1 MDKKGILYI
10 VSTPIGNLDDIT
22 YRAVKILSQVDV
34 VICEDTRHTLNLLNF
49 LNIKGKR
56 LICCNAINEKESS
69 DGIIKLLSTGLD
81 MAYCS
86 DAGTPSVS
94 DPGSFLVN
102 KVRECDFK
110 IVPVPGPSAVSTII
124 SVSGI
129 HGKTFLFEGF
139 FSIKEGKRKKRLTE
153 LIERKEPFVF
163 YESPYRIIKVLTELK
178 EISSNLR
185 VVVGREMTK
194 IHEEFIV
201 GTVDEVVD
209 KLKIVKGEFA
219 VCVLP
224 NMCDFK
230 LEKPED

>member
-1 MDKKGILYI
+1 MKGLIAIFTIDKDSIAGGGI
-10 VSTPIGNLDDIT
+10 
-22 YRAVKILSQVDV
+22 
-34 VICEDTRHTLNLLNF
+34 
-49 LNIKGKR
+49 
-56 LICCNAINEKESS
+56 
-69 DGIIKLLSTGLD
+69 
-81 MAYCS
+81 
-86 DAGTPSVS
+86 
-94 DPGSFLVN
+94 
-102 KVRECDFK
+102 
-110 IVPVPGPSAVSTII
+110 
-124 SVSGI
+124 
-129 HGKTFLFEGF
+129 
-139 FSIKEGKRKKRLTE
+139 
-153 LIERKEPFVF
+153 PFVF